1 MTKQDGAK
9 QQRLLQK
16 QTSSTLSGEGGDVVA
31 AASHSLPSPL
41 PPPSIDTNKSDP
53 KNANNCTPHHRSH
66 HSIRGILLI
75 MLGSFSFSVM
85 FLLVKVMRGYNTFT
99 LVFWRSL
106 VQIAISLYD
115 LAKKGVSPLGPDDG
129 AVRFLLVCRAV
140 FGAAAVC
147 AWFFGIQVLPL
158 PDAVTLQFT
167 TPPFAAAF
175 AVCMVG
181 EPWKVLDIVGA
192 VLCLT
197 GVALI
202 AHPTWLFGSMDG
214 DDEMKDDSP
223 GSEVSSALKV
233 AAVLVTTAGAAMAGI
248 AYVCV
253 RKIGDRCDAVVMVL
267 YYGVLS
273 LPVTLL
279 GSGWFLGEWNVA
291 GDFEN
296 FTVTDYALL
305 LLMGIAGYGGQL
317 FTNLGLQ
324 VETAATATLVTST
337 QICWT
342 FIFEVL
348 FLHEALSLWS
358 LAGTSLILGY
368 MLIVG
373 VIKMV
378 ESNRAYALI
387 EEAGDE
393 EKGILLSEETHPN
406 GGSQKRNGYG
416 AVSTSET

>member
-1 MTKQDGAK
+1 
-9 QQRLLQK
+9 
-16 QTSSTLSGEGGDVVA
+16 
-31 AASHSLPSPL
+31 
-41 PPPSIDTNKSDP
+41 
-53 KNANNCTPHHRSH
+53 
-66 HSIRGILLI
+66 
-75 MLGSFSFSVM
+75 
-85 FLLVKVMRGYNTFT
+85 
-99 LVFWRSL
+99 
-106 VQIAISLYD
+106 
-115 LAKKGVSPLGPDDG
+115 
-129 AVRFLLVCRAV
+129 
-140 FGAAAVC
+140 
-147 AWFFGIQVLPL
+147 
-158 PDAVTLQFT
+158 
-167 TPPFAAAF
+167 
-175 AVCMVG
+175 MVG
-181 EPWKVLDIVGA
+181 EPWKLLDIIGA

-202 AHPTWLFGSMDG
+202 AHPTWLFGG
-214 DDEMKDDSP
+214 IEGEVADDAVNDVSP
-223 GSEVSSALKV
+223 ALKV
-233 AAVLVTTAGAAMAGI
+233 AAVMVTTAGAAMAGI

-273 LPVTLL
+273 LPMTLL
-279 GSGWFLGEWNVA
+279 GSGLFLGEWNVA
-291 GDFEN
+291 GDFES
-296 FTVTDYALL
+296 FTVTDYFLL

-373 VIKMV
+373 IIKMI
-378 ESNRAYALI
+378 ESNRAYAAM
-387 EEAGDE
+387 EEARDE
-393 EKGILLSEETHPN
+393 EKGILLEETHPAQN
-406 GGSQKRNGYG
+406 DNHGSKKQNGYG

>member
-1 MTKQDGAK
+1 MPSISNDETAR
-9 QQRLLQK
+9 QRLLQK

-31 AASHSLPSPL
+31 AASHSPAAKPSEFATTTQP
-41 PPPSIDTNKSDP
+41 TEH
-53 KNANNCTPHHRSH
+53 APHHSQ
-66 HSIRGILLI
+66 HSIKGILLI

-85 FLLVKVMRGYNTFT
+85 FLLVKVMNNYNTFT

-106 VQIAISLYD
+106 VQIAISLFD
-115 LAKKGVSPLGPDDG
+115 LAKMGTNPLGPDDG
-129 AVRFLLVCRAV
+129 SVRFLLVCRAI

-147 AWFFGIQVLPL
+147 AWFFGIQILPL

-181 EPWKVLDIVGA
+181 EPWKMLDIIGA

-202 AHPTWLFGSMDG
+202 AHPTWLFGSIEG
-214 DDEMKDDSP
+214 DAEDT
-223 GSEVSSALKV
+223 GSDVNVSAAMKV
-233 AAVLVTTAGAAMAGI
+233 AAVMVTTAGAAMAGI

-253 RKIGDRCDAVVMVL
+253 RKIGDRSDAAVMVF

-273 LPVTLL
+273 LPMTIL
-279 GSGWFLGEWNVA
+279 GSGLFLGEWNVA
-291 GDFEN
+291 GHFES
-296 FTVTDYALL
+296 FSITDYLSL

-324 VETAATATLVTST
+324 IETAATATLVTST

-348 FLHEALSLWS
+348 FLHEGISLWS
-358 LAGTSLILGY
+358 SGGLSLILGY
-368 MLIVG
+368 VLIVG
-373 VIKMV
+373 VIKM
-378 ESNRAYALI
+378 N
-387 EEAGDE
+387 
-393 EKGILLSEETHPN
+393 
-406 GGSQKRNGYG
+406 
-416 AVSTSET
+416 

>member
-1 MTKQDGAK
+1 M
-9 QQRLLQK
+9 
-16 QTSSTLSGEGGDVVA
+16 
-31 AASHSLPSPL
+31 
-41 PPPSIDTNKSDP
+41 
-53 KNANNCTPHHRSH
+53 
-66 HSIRGILLI
+66 
-75 MLGSFSFSVM
+75 
-85 FLLVKVMRGYNTFT
+85 
-99 LVFWRSL
+99 
-106 VQIAISLYD
+106 
-115 LAKKGVSPLGPDDG
+115 
-129 AVRFLLVCRAV
+129 

-147 AWFFGIQVLPL
+147 AWFFGIQILSL

-181 EPWKVLDIVGA
+181 EPWKILDIVGA

-202 AHPTWLFGSMDG
+202 AHPTWLFGSIEGEVEDT
-214 DDEMKDDSP
+214 
-223 GSEVSSALKV
+223 GSDVNVSAALKV
-233 AAVLVTTAGAAMAGI
+233 ATVMVTTAGAAMAGI

-273 LPVTLL
+273 LPMTML
-279 GSGWFLGEWNVA
+279 GSGLFLGEWKVA
-291 GDFEN
+291 GDFES
-296 FTVTDYALL
+296 FSITDYLLL

-348 FLHEALSLWS
+348 FLHEGISLLS

-373 VIKMV
+373 VIKMI
-378 ESNRAYALI
+378 ESNKAFTAM
-387 EEAGDE
+387 EETMDE
-393 EKGILLSEETHPN
+393 EEGILLEEQN
-406 GGSQKRNGYG
+406 GKATKKKNGYG

>member
-1 MTKQDGAK
+1 
-9 QQRLLQK
+9 
-16 QTSSTLSGEGGDVVA
+16 
-31 AASHSLPSPL
+31 
-41 PPPSIDTNKSDP
+41 
-53 KNANNCTPHHRSH
+53 
-66 HSIRGILLI
+66 
-75 MLGSFSFSVM
+75 
-85 FLLVKVMRGYNTFT
+85 
-99 LVFWRSL
+99 
-106 VQIAISLYD
+106 
-115 LAKKGVSPLGPDDG
+115 
-129 AVRFLLVCRAV
+129 
-140 FGAAAVC
+140 
-147 AWFFGIQVLPL
+147 
-158 PDAVTLQFT
+158 
-167 TPPFAAAF
+167 
-175 AVCMVG
+175 MVG
-181 EPWKVLDIVGA
+181 EPWKLLDIIGA

-202 AHPTWLFGSMDG
+202 AHPTWLFGSIEG
-214 DDEMKDDSP
+214 EVEEDDAAND
-223 GSEVSSALKV
+223 VSAALKV
-233 AAVLVTTAGAAMAGI
+233 AAVMVTTAGAAMAGI

-273 LPVTLL
+273 LPMTLL
-279 GSGWFLGEWNVA
+279 GSGLFLGEWNVA
-291 GDFEN
+291 GDFES
-296 FTVTDYALL
+296 FTVTDYFLL

-373 VIKMV
+373 IIKMI
-378 ESNRAYALI
+378 ESNKAYAAL
-387 EEAGDE
+387 EEARDE
-393 EKGILLSEETHPN
+393 EKGILLEETHPAQNGN
-406 GGSQKRNGYG
+406 GGGTGSSKKQNGYG